1 MSLDGRTLLW
11 VFGLGT
17 TAVAP
22 FLPHGYHGQVQR
34 HREAY
39 LSGSE
44 LLLSQTLAG
53 ATLLIAAALLLGPVV
68 RRLRSAAPALPEPG
82 VQRPAGQVALATALF
97 VAAGIVSAALSEHG
111 SMDPMDLFGVLLL
124 AALYT
129 GSQQSFPR
137 LLGQLRVIL
146 RCFIWGS
153 LLSIAVMPADWTFL
167 APGGATTRDY
177 LGTGWGQFMGLSGNP
192 NVLGPLAAAALALEL
207 CAVARTRVW
216 PLHAAAALSALV
228 LTQSRTAWLASAAV
242 LLLHT
247 GPRLRPAKRTLL
259 VLGSV
264 AAPLLLL
271 LPWLHLRMI
280 TAVSGVQDA
289 AHQARGLAW
298 RLAWEEFREAPL
310 FGYGPSLFDPE
321 HRTQLFGTADHWIGQ
336 AHNQFLHT
344 MGAAGVFGLLGL
356 CALVA
361 ALIVQARRTAA
372 ATKGLSAAL
381 VAMLLVECATESPL
395 RNLNGLSDR
404 VLFAVV
410 IWTVLVCRPPSEDRG
425 RQRPARS
432 ALPRPADPPLELPC
446 PVSR

>member
-1 MSLDGRTLLW
+1 MRPDGRTLLW

-22 FLPHGYHGQVQR
+22 LLPHGYHGQVQR

-39 LSGSE
+39 LAGSE
-44 LLLSQTLAG
+44 LLLSQALAG
-53 ATLLIAAALLLGPVV
+53 VTLLIAAALLLGPVV
-68 RRLRSAAPALPEPG
+68 RGLRSGAPALPTPG
-82 VQRPAGQVALATALF
+82 AWGPAAHVALATALF

-111 SMDPMDLFGVLLL
+111 SVDPMDLFGVLLL
-124 AALYT
+124 AALYV
-129 GSQQSFPR
+129 GSQQPFPQ
-137 LLGQLRVIL
+137 LLGQLRVLL

-153 LLSIAVMPADWTFL
+153 LLSIAVMPADWAFL
-167 APGGATTRDY
+167 APGGAATRDY
-177 LGTGWGQFMGLSGNP
+177 LGTGWGQFMGLSANP
-192 NVLGPLAAAALALEL
+192 NLLGPLAAVALLLEL
-207 CAVARTRVW
+207 CAVARGRAW

-247 GPRLRPAKRTLL
+247 GPRFKAAKRTLL
-259 VLGSV
+259 VLGAV

-280 TAVSGVQDA
+280 TAVSGVRDA

-344 MGAAGVFGLLGL
+344 MGATGVFGLIGL

-361 ALIVQARRTAA
+361 ALIVRARRTAA

-381 VAMLLVECATESPL
+381 VATLLVECATESPL

-404 VLFAVV
+404 VLFAVA
-410 IWTVLVCRPPSEDRG
+410 IWTVLVCRTPSEERG
-425 RQRPARS
+425 PQPPARS
-432 ALPRPADPPLELPC
+432 ALPHPADPPMEHPC
-446 PVSR
+446 PVPR